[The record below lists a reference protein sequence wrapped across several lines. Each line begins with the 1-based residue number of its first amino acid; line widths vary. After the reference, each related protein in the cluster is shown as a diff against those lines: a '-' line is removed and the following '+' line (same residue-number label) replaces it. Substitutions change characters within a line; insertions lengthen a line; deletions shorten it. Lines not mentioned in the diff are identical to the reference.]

1 MRLTAV
7 APAEITAADPFI
19 VAAPMQG
26 VVDSILV
33 KPNEK
38 VTAGTPLLRLV
49 DLELKSGL
57 EVAQRAYRIAEAELL
72 RGRQLAF
79 TSPDDK
85 AQLAE
90 LIAQVELRRAEM
102 NFQKTS
108 YCAPQ

>member
-1 MRLTAV
+1 MR
-7 APAEITAADPFI
+7 
-19 VAAPMQG
+19 
-26 VVDSILV
+26 
-33 KPNEK
+33 
-38 VTAGTPLLRLV
+38 RLPQARPIATV
-49 DLELKSGL
+49 DLGVKSGL

-102 NFQKTS
+102 NFSEDQLSRATVN
-108 YCAPQ
+108 APNGGLIILDDPASGKDDRLSLVNKL